1 MSAGYPWGAY
11 WLSAIYFKMCQERER
26 LVDYRGVNS

>member
-1 MSAGYPWGAY
+1 MYAGYPWGVH
-11 WLSAIYFKMCQERER
+11 WLSAIYFAMHQERER